1 MATTDRFKF
10 FLLLQKNQLLFNIS
24 NMQTNMSKDLE
35 DLRTRVDENEMG
47 IKRLNNELTE
57 SNKKIKLIDDKF
69 TTCNELSRYHMKEKE
84 KIPYVFLAPP
94 RNHYFTGREK
104 EIAELKRILKVEEA
118 MKEKKV
124 RVAAVCGL
132 GGIGKT
138 SLVSEYAHQM
148 KDFYK
153 GGVYWFSAEDDTFL
167 DKTVNDIAL
176 KINALLGTFDLTLS
190 NILKRI
196 SSLNDP
202 SLIVLDCV
210 DQLELSSNVMKFL
223 SFPSKENIFGHF
235 VILTRRKP
243 SLLVNDVSV
252 IEENFC
258 LRLECFQ
265 PQEAKEFLLSRSKVD
280 CDENVKSVAESL
292 CEELGRLPLALEQAG
307 ACINMLHCNLSSYL
321 EQYKT
326 ERLQLLSQQ
335 PARPVSPGNESPERL
350 AVHTT
355 WLININYMKKKAIGP
370 VAVRFMNA
378 CSFFNRNDIEQE
390 LINVGTPEVEDDK
403 YHKCVSSPLG
413 RYQILKLLT
422 DFSLFTHVTA
432 QSIRAHRLVLE
443 LVQEGLDEKSKAET
457 FVDAVRLLSFAFSKC
472 SSPSNHVSLDKRHD
486 EEQSISFSDPPNSPS
501 HFYLWS
507 KLCIHGYRLCR
518 NMENLLESAYLDLA
532 CFPETAKILYEC
544 AIYLSANHKQE
555 EAKRTLNFAY
565 RVLDWTPL
573 EGYEKVVQDL
583 SSDTLFPLPIPLPE
597 IFQMLIKRY
606 CKPSFNSLESLT
618 EESGSEASGFAV
630 SEANVPAPEASD
642 VASEV
647 VELALVAID
656 PGLEKDVEKLE
667 LDGNKFLAE
676 GCYKEALNTY
686 SSAINLAQD
695 CKHSFSPLLLKNRAS
710 AYVALEQYEEAL
722 KDANDYIKR
731 CPNCWMGYAWKAL
744 ALDGINKKS
753 NPDLVDKASAEI
765 AAALAFYRN
774 QNVFSDLPVFDEVF
788 GHLKKRIFL
797 CDSVDKLLN
806 AIYSEEEETGEL
818 KILVL
823 GSEEYIFD
831 SDSVDDPWNN
841 CILVGARKKRSVSIK
856 SDIDIDLLKCM
867 LTNLS
872 FFFNKSQLHC
882 LPGSFVKLLNCSF
895 TINDDTEILAA
906 VKTEG
911 DVSAEQCSFTGSN
924 NGLLSAGSGKTRVID
939 CSVLNNTGNGI
950 KAENGRMLIV
960 KNSRI
965 FNNGA
970 RGLSLVGTAQCVVDN
985 CYIHHNGKHGIRVD
999 NASEMTVKG
1008 NKVFHNGT
1016 CGIIAN
1022 FSKLDIKENDVFDN
1036 EVWGIWAEGISSAT
1050 ITMNNVS
1057 RNKTGGIYVGG
1068 DNQNFIRVHGNKI
1081 YNNIGPGLLVEMSS
1095 PEEHSP
1101 QSQDNEIYNNK
1112 EIGKLNLSIPYCSNC
1127 RKSCEMRKCEKCFTT
1142 AYCSESCQ
1150 EIHWSRH
1157 EKICKVFREKLSYVV
1172 TTWETAKYSE
1182 ETALI
1187 EGPKDVGLE
1196 FSPPPPRDGKVF
1208 VAKGHAADEY
1218 FGKSSVVLYDRSLE
1232 LYVKFHSKFICQLLR
1247 DFGVLCKDKTYVKK
1261 LFFHCFFDDDGKIR
1275 LFTNEFAEFQNW

>member
-10 FLLLQKNQLLFNIS
+10 CLLLQKNQLLLNIS
-24 NMQTNMSKDLE
+24 NMSKDIE
-35 DLRTRVDENEMG
+35 DLRPRVDENEMG
-47 IKRLNNELTE
+47 IKKLNNELTE
-57 SNKKIKLIDDKF
+57 TNKKIKLIDDKF
-69 TTCNELSRYHMKEKE
+69 TTCNQLSRYHMKEKE
-84 KIPYVFLAPP
+84 KIPYVFFAPP
-94 RNHYFTGREK
+94 RNRHFTGREK
-104 EIAELKRILKVEEA
+104 EIAELKRILKVEET
-118 MKEKKV
+118 MNEKKV

-167 DKTVNDIAL
+167 DKTLNDIAL
-176 KINALLGTFDLTLS
+176 KIDALLGTFDLTLS

-196 SSLNDP
+196 SSLSEP

-335 PARPVSPGNESPERL
+335 TARPVSPGNESPERL

-355 WLININYMKKKAIGP
+355 WLINMDYMKKKAIGP

-378 CSFFNRNDIEQE
+378 CSFFNRNEIEQE

-413 RYQILKLLT
+413 RCQILKLLT

-443 LVQEGLDEKSKAET
+443 LVLERLDEKAKAET
-457 FVDAVRLLSFAFSKC
+457 FSDAVRLLSCAFSKC
-472 SSPSNHVSLDKRHD
+472 SSPSNHVGLDESNY
-486 EEQSISFSDPPNSPS
+486 EEQNIYFSNVPNSPS

-518 NMENLLESAYLDLA
+518 NMENLLESGYLDLA

-555 EAKRTLNFAY
+555 EAKRSLNFAY
-565 RVLDWTPL
+565 RVLDWIPL
-573 EGYEKVVQDL
+573 EGYEKVVQNL
-583 SSDTLFPLPIPLPE
+583 FSDSLFPLPIPLPE
-597 IFQMLIKRY
+597 LFETLIERY

-630 SEANVPAPEASD
+630 SEANDPAPDVSD

-656 PGLEKDVEKLE
+656 PGLEKDAEKLE
-667 LDGNKFLAE
+667 LDGNKFFEE
-676 GCYKEALNTY
+676 GSYKEALNRY

-695 CKHSFSPLLLKNRAS
+695 CKHSFSALLLANRAS
-710 AYVALEQYEEAL
+710 VYIALEQYEEAL
-722 KDANDYIKR
+722 KDANEYIQHR
-731 CPNCWMGYAWKAL
+731 PDCWMGYAWKAL

-774 QNVFSDLPVFDEVF
+774 QNVFSDLPVLDEVF
-788 GHLKKRIFL
+788 GHLKKRIFI
-797 CDSVDKLLN
+797 CDSVNKLLS
-806 AIYSEEEETGEL
+806 AIYSEEEEAGEL
-818 KILVL
+818 NILVL
-823 GSEEYIFD
+823 DSEEYIFD

-856 SDIDIDLLKCM
+856 SDININLLKCM

-872 FFFNKSQLHC
+872 FFFNDSQLHC

-911 DVSAEQCSFTGSN
+911 DLSAEQCSFSGGHHGLVSSGS
-924 NGLLSAGSGKTRVID
+924 AKTRVTD
-939 CSVLNNTGNGI
+939 CSVFNSSGVGLRAMHG
-950 KAENGRMLIV
+950 AMLIV
-960 KNSRI
+960 ESSRI
-965 FNNGA
+965 FNNA
-970 RGLSLVGTAQCVVDN
+970 EVGLSLVNTAQCVVDN
-985 CYIHHNGKHGIRVD
+985 CYIHHNGVNGIHVD
-999 NASEMTVKG
+999 MSREVTLKC
-1008 NKVFHNGT
+1008 NKVFRNSLNG
-1016 CGIIAN
+1016 IEVSN
-1022 FSKLDIKENDVFDN
+1022 SEVDVRENDIFDN
-1036 EVWGIWAEGISSAT
+1036 SGTGILAESNVPLT
-1050 ITMNNVS
+1050 ITMNNVA
-1057 RNKTGGIYVGG
+1057 RNKHAGISVYGE
-1068 DNQNFIRVHGNKI
+1068 DPQFFRIHRNKI
-1081 YNNIGPGLLVEMSS
+1081 YDNIGPGLRVEMFSL
-1095 PEEHSP
+1095 EEHSS

-1127 RKSCEMRKCEKCFTT
+1127 RKSCELRKCEKCFTA

-1150 EIHWSRH
+1150 ENHWSRH
-1157 EKICKVFREKLSYVV
+1157 EKICIVLREKLSYLV
-1172 TTWETAKYSE
+1172 TSSETAEYLK
-1182 ETALI
+1182 ETAAI
-1187 EGPKDVGLE
+1187 EEVKDVGLA

-1208 VAKGHAADEY
+1208 VAKVHIADRG
-1218 FGKSSVVLYDRSLE
+1218 FPSCTVILFDRSLE
-1232 LYVKFHSKFICQLLR
+1232 LNLKFDSRSIYQLLSE
-1247 DFGVLCKDKTYVKK
+1247 FGESCDAPDPLKK
-1261 LFFHCFFDDDGKIR
+1261 LFFHCFFNNDGKIR
-1275 LFTNEFAEFQNW
+1275 LFTNEFAKFADW

>member
-10 FLLLQKNQLLFNIS
+10 CLLLQKNQLLLNIS
-24 NMQTNMSKDLE
+24 NMQTNMSKDIE

-69 TTCNELSRYHMKEKE
+69 ITCNELSRYHMKEKE

-94 RNHYFTGREK
+94 RNRYFTGREK
-104 EIAELKRILKVEEA
+104 EIAELKRILKVEET
-118 MKEKKV
+118 MNEKKV

-148 KDFYK
+148 KNFYK

-167 DKTVNDIAL
+167 EKTLNDIAL
-176 KINALLGTFDLTLS
+176 KIDALLGTFNLTLS
-190 NILKRI
+190 NILKKI
-196 SSLNDP
+196 SSLSDP

-258 LRLECFQ
+258 SRLECFQ
-265 PQEAKEFLLSRSKVD
+265 PQEAIEFLLSRSKVD

-355 WLININYMKKKAIGP
+355 WLINMDYMKKKAIGP

-378 CSFFNRNDIEQE
+378 CSFFNRNEIEQE

-413 RYQILKLLT
+413 RCQILKLLT

-443 LVQEGLDEKSKAET
+443 QVQERLDEKAKAET
-457 FVDAVRLLSFAFSKC
+457 FSDAVRLLSCAFSKC
-472 SSPSNHVSLDKRHD
+472 SSPSNHVGLDESNY
-486 EEQSISFSDPPNSPS
+486 EEQNIYFSNVPNSPS

-555 EAKRTLNFAY
+555 EAKRSLNFAY

-573 EGYEKVVQDL
+573 EGYEKVVENL
-583 SSDTLFPLPIPLPE
+583 SSDSIFPLQIPLPE
-597 IFQMLIKRY
+597 LFEMLIKRY

-630 SEANVPAPEASD
+630 SEANDPAPEASD

-656 PGLEKDVEKLE
+656 PDVEKLE

-695 CKHSFSPLLLKNRAS
+695 CKHSFSALLLANRAS
-710 AYVALEQYEEAL
+710 VYVALEQYEEAL
-722 KDANDYIKR
+722 KDANEYIQR
-731 CPNCWMGYAWKAL
+731 RPDCWMGYAWKAL

-753 NPDLVDKASAEI
+753 NPDLADKASAEI
-765 AAALAFYRN
+765 AAALAFYHN

-788 GHLKKRIFL
+788 GHLKKRIFI
-797 CDSVDKLLN
+797 CDSVDKLLS
-806 AIYSEEEETGEL
+806 AIYSEEEEAGEL
-818 KILVL
+818 NILVL
-823 GSEEYIFD
+823 DSEEYIFD

-856 SDIDIDLLKCM
+856 SDTDIYLLKCM

-872 FFFNKSQLHC
+872 FFFNDSQLHC

-911 DVSAEQCSFTGSN
+911 DLSAEQCSFTGSYV
-924 NGLLSAGSGKTRVID
+924 GLLSTGSGKTRVTD
-939 CSVLNNTGNGI
+939 CSVFNNIESGLTANDGG
-950 KAENGRMLIV
+950 MLIV

-965 FNNGA
+965 FNNSVSGLHLHGA
-970 RGLSLVGTAQCVVDN
+970 APQCVVDN
-985 CYIHHNGKHGIRVD
+985 CYIHHNGVNGIVVEES
-999 NASEMTVKG
+999 SEVTVKS
-1008 NKVFHNGT
+1008 NKVFHNGWN
-1016 CGIIAN
+1016 GIEVSN
-1022 FSKLDIKENDVFDN
+1022 SEVDVRENDIFDN
-1036 EVWGIWAEGISSAT
+1036 SRIGIWAYRNSPVT
-1050 ITMNNVS
+1050 ITMNNVA
-1057 RNKTGGIYVGG
+1057 RNKLAGISLSGE
-1068 DNQNFIRVHGNKI
+1068 DPQFFRIHRNKI
-1081 YNNIGPGLLVEMSS
+1081 YNNIGPGLVDMFS
-1095 PEEHSP
+1095 PEEHSS
-1101 QSQDNEIYNNK
+1101 QSQDNDIYNKK
-1112 EIGKLNLSIPYCSNC
+1112 EIRKLNLSIPYCSNC
-1127 RKSCEMRKCEKCFTT
+1127 RKSCELRKCEKCFTA

-1150 EIHWSRH
+1150 ESHWSRH
-1157 EKICKVFREKLSYVV
+1157 KKICNVLREKLSYLV
-1172 TTWETAKYSE
+1172 TSYETAEYYE
-1182 ETALI
+1182 ETAAFDQV
-1187 EGPKDVGLE
+1187 KDVGPK
-1196 FSPPPPRDGKVF
+1196 FSPPPPRDGNVF
-1208 VAKGHAADEY
+1208 VAKVHTAAAD
-1218 FGKSSVVLYDRSLE
+1218 FRSCILFDRSLE
-1232 LYVKFHSKFICQLLR
+1232 LNVKFDSKSITQLLNE
-1247 DFGVLCKDKTYVKK
+1247 FGELFDGPLLTKK
-1261 LFFHCFFDDDGKIR
+1261 LSFHCLFNNEGKIR
-1275 LFTNEFAEFQNW
+1275 LFTNEFAEFADW

>member
-10 FLLLQKNQLLFNIS
+10 CLLLQKNQLLLNIS
-24 NMQTNMSKDLE
+24 NMQTNMSKEIE
-35 DLRTRVDENEMG
+35 DLRTRVEENEMG
-47 IKRLNNELTE
+47 IKRLNNELIE
-57 SNKKIKLIDDKF
+57 SNKNTKLLDDKF
-69 TTCNELSRYHMKEKE
+69 TTELSRYHFKEKE

-94 RNHYFTGREK
+94 RNRYFTGREK
-104 EIAELKRILKVEEA
+104 EIAELKRILKVEET
-118 MKEKKV
+118 MNEKKV

-138 SLVSEYAHQM
+138 SLLSEYAHQM
-148 KDFYK
+148 KYFYK

-167 DKTVNDIAL
+167 DKTLNDIAL
-176 KINALLGTFDLTLS
+176 KIDALLGSFDLTLS
-190 NILKRI
+190 NILKKI
-196 SSLNDP
+196 SSLSDP

-210 DQLELSSNVMKFL
+210 DQLELSCNVMKFL

-280 CDENVKSVAESL
+280 CDENVNSVAESF

-355 WLININYMKKKAIGP
+355 WLLNMEYAKKNANGQA
-370 VAVRFMNA
+370 AVRFMNA
-378 CSFFNRNDIEQE
+378 CSFFNRNEIEQE

-413 RYQILKLLT
+413 RCQILKLLT

-443 LVQEGLDEKSKAET
+443 LVQELLDEKSKAEA
-457 FVDAVRLLSFAFSKC
+457 FFDAVRLLSCAFSKC
-472 SSPSNHVSLDKRHD
+472 SSPSNHVGLDESDDK
-486 EEQSISFSDPPNSPS
+486 EQNIYFSNVPNSPS
-501 HFYLWS
+501 YFYLWS
-507 KLCIHGYRLCR
+507 KLCIHAYRLCR
-518 NMENLLESAYLDLA
+518 NMENLLESADFDSA

-555 EAKRTLNFAY
+555 EAKRSLNFAY

-573 EGYEKVVQDL
+573 EEYEKVVQDL
-583 SSDTLFPLPIPLPE
+583 SSDSFFPLPIPLPE
-597 IFQMLIKRY
+597 LFQMVIKNY
-606 CKPSFNSLESLT
+606 CKPSFHSLESLT
-618 EESGSEASGFAV
+618 EESGSKARGFAV
-630 SEANVPAPEASD
+630 SEANDPAPEASD

-656 PGLEKDVEKLE
+656 PGIEKDVEKLE
-667 LDGNKFLAE
+667 LDGNKFLEE
-676 GCYKEALNTY
+676 GSYKEALNTY

-695 CKHSFSPLLLKNRAS
+695 SKHSFSALLLANRAS
-710 AYVALEQYEEAL
+710 VYISLEQYEEAL
-722 KDANDYIKR
+722 KDANEYIQR
-731 CPNCWMGYAWKAL
+731 RPNCWMGYAWKAL

-753 NPDLVDKASAEI
+753 RPELVDKASAEI
-765 AAALAFYRN
+765 ATALAFYRN
-774 QNVFSDLPVFDEVF
+774 ESVFSDLPVFDEVF

-806 AIYSEEEETGEL
+806 AIFSEENETGVW

-823 GSEEYIFD
+823 GSEEYILH
-831 SDSVDDPWNN
+831 SNSLKDPWNN
-841 CILVGARKKRSVSIK
+841 CILVGAGKNRSVSIK
-856 SDIDIDLLKCM
+856 SDKNIDLLMCM

-872 FFFNKSQLHC
+872 FSFNESQLHC
-882 LPGSFVKLLNCSF
+882 LPGSFVKLLNCNFPS
-895 TINDDTEILAA
+895 NDKTEELAA
-906 VKTEG
+906 VKSEG
-911 DVSAEQCSFTGSN
+911 MLSAEQCSFTGSN
-924 NGLLSAGSGKTRVID
+924 NGLLSTASGKMRVID
-939 CSVLNNTGNGI
+939 CSVFNNTGGGLTA
-950 KAENGRMLIV
+950 KSGGMLIV

-965 FNNGA
+965 FNNGVD
-970 RGLSLVGTAQCVVDN
+970 GLRLDRAAPQCVVDN
-985 CYIHHNGKHGIRVD
+985 CYIQHNGVNGIVVKES
-999 NASEMTVKG
+999 SEVTVKS
-1008 NKVFHNGT
+1008 NKVFHNSLN
-1016 CGIIAN
+1016 GIQV
-1022 FSKLDIKENDVFDN
+1022 SHSEVDVRENDIFDN
-1036 EVWGIWAEGISSAT
+1036 SESGIWASGNLPVT
-1050 ITMNNVS
+1050 IEMNNVS
-1057 RNKTGGIYVGG
+1057 RNKAAGISVNSN
-1068 DNQNFIRVHGNKI
+1068 DPQIFRIHRNKI
-1081 YNNIGPGLLVEMSS
+1081 YSNIGPGLADMFS
-1095 PEEHSP
+1095 PEEHSS

-1127 RKSCEMRKCEKCFTT
+1127 RKSCELRKCEKCFTA

-1150 EIHWSRH
+1150 ESQWSRH
-1157 EKICKVFREKLSYVV
+1157 KKICNVLREKLSYLV
-1172 TTWETAKYSE
+1172 TSLETAEYSR
-1182 ETALI
+1182 ETAGY
-1187 EGPKDVGLE
+1187 ENFSDVGLE
-1196 FSPPPPRDGKVF
+1196 FSPLPPRDGKVF
-1208 VAKGHAADEY
+1208 VAKVHIAMRN
-1218 FGKSSVVLYDRSLE
+1218 FRSCPVILFDRSLE
-1232 LYVKFHSKFICQLLR
+1232 INVKFDSKSIYQLVKE
-1247 DFGVLCKDKTYVKK
+1247 FGELCVLLTRMKK
-1261 LFFHCFFDDDGKIR
+1261 LFFHCFFNNDGKIR

>member
-1 MATTDRFKF
+1 MAATDQFIF
-10 FLLLQKNQLLFNIS
+10 FIVLQKDQLLFNIG
-24 NMQTNMSKDLE
+24 NLQTNMSKEIE

-69 TTCNELSRYHMKEKE
+69 TTCNELSKRDINEME
-84 KIPYVFLAPP
+84 KIPPVFLAPP
-94 RNHYFTGREK
+94 RNRYFTGREK
-104 EIAELKRILKVEEA
+104 EIAELKRILKVEET
-118 MKEKKV
+118 MNEKKV

-132 GGIGKT
+132 GGISKT
-138 SLVSEYAHQM
+138 SLVSQYAHQM

-167 DKTVNDIAL
+167 DKTLNDVAL
-176 KINALLGTFDLTLS
+176 KIDAVLGSFDLTLS
-190 NILKRI
+190 NILKKI
-196 SSLNDP
+196 SSLSDP

-210 DQLELSSNVMKFL
+210 DQPELSSNVMEFL

-243 SLLVNDVSV
+243 SLLVNDVHV
-252 IEENFC
+252 IEEDSC

-265 PQEAKEFLLSRSKVD
+265 PQEAREFLLSRSKVD

-292 CEELGRLPLALEQAG
+292 CKELGRLPLALEQAG
-307 ACINMLHCNLSSYL
+307 ACINMLHCNLSAYL
-321 EQYKT
+321 KQYKT

-350 AVHTT
+350 AIHTT
-355 WLININYMKKKAIGP
+355 WLINMDYMKKKAIGP

-378 CSFFNRNDIEQE
+378 CSFFNRNEIEQE

-413 RYQILKLLT
+413 CYQILKLLT

-443 LVQEGLDEKSKAET
+443 LVQERLDEKAKAEA
-457 FVDAVRLLSFAFSKC
+457 FFDAVRLLSCAFSKC
-472 SSPSNHVSLDKRHD
+472 SSPSNHVGLDESDDK
-486 EEQSISFSDPPNSPS
+486 EQNIYFSNVPNSPS

-507 KLCIHGYRLCR
+507 KLCIHGYRLCK
-518 NMENLLESAYLDLA
+518 NMENLLESAYLDSA

-555 EAKRTLNFAY
+555 EAKRSLNFAY

-573 EGYEKVVQDL
+573 EGYEKVVQNL
-583 SSDTLFPLPIPLPE
+583 SSDSLFPLPIPLPE
-597 IFQMLIKRY
+597 LFEMLIKRY

-618 EESGSEASGFAV
+618 EESGSEARGFAV
-630 SEANVPAPEASD
+630 SEANDPSPEASD

-676 GCYKEALNTY
+676 GSYKEALNRY

-731 CPNCWMGYAWKAL
+731 RPNCWMGYAWKAL

-753 NPDLVDKASAEI
+753 NPDLADKASAEI

-788 GHLKKRIFL
+788 GHLKKRIFI

-806 AIYSEEEETGEL
+806 AIYSDEDETGEL
-818 KILVL
+818 NILVL
-823 GSEEYIFD
+823 DSGEYIFD

-841 CILVGARKKRSVSIK
+841 CILVGAGKNCSVSIK
-856 SDIDIDLLKCM
+856 SHKNIDLLMCM

-872 FFFNKSQLHC
+872 FSFNESQLHC
-882 LPGSFVKLLNCSF
+882 LPGSFVKLLNCNF
-895 TINDDTEILAA
+895 TSNDRTA
-906 VKTEG
+906 VITEG
-911 DVSAEQCSFTGSN
+911 DLSAEQCSFTGSN
-924 NGLLSAGSGKTRVID
+924 NGLLSTGSGETRVID
-939 CSVLNNTGNGI
+939 CSVFNNTGNGL
-950 KAENGRMLIV
+950 KAEKGGKLIV
-960 KNSRI
+960 KNSRM
-965 FNNGA
+965 FNNGV
-970 RGLSLVGTAQCVVDN
+970 RGLFLDGAAPQCIVDN
-985 CYIHHNGKHGIRVD
+985 CYTHRNGVNGIAVYKS
-999 NASEMTVKG
+999 SEVTVKS
-1008 NKVFHNGT
+1008 NKVFHNGFN
-1016 CGIIAN
+1016 GIQV
-1022 FSKLDIKENDVFDN
+1022 SDSEVDVRENDIFDN
-1036 EVWGIWAEGISSAT
+1036 SRVGIGAQGNLLVT
-1050 ITMNNVS
+1050 ITMNNIS
-1057 RNKTGGIYVGG
+1057 RNKHAGIAL
-1068 DNQNFIRVHGNKI
+1068 HGKDPQFFRIHRNKI
-1081 YNNIGPGLLVEMSS
+1081 YNNIGPGLMGRFS
-1095 PEEHSP
+1095 PEEHP
-1101 QSQDNEIYNNK
+1101 SQFQGNEIYDNK

-1127 RKSCEMRKCEKCFTT
+1127 RKSCELRKCEKCEKCFT
-1142 AYCSESCQ
+1142 AVYCSKSCQ
-1150 EIHWSRH
+1150 ESQWSRH
-1157 EKICKVFREKLSYVV
+1157 TKICNVLREKLSYLV
-1172 TTWETAKYSE
+1172 TSSETAEYYT
-1182 ETALI
+1182 ETAI
-1187 EGPKDVGLE
+1187 FGEDNDVGLE

-1208 VAKGHAADEY
+1208 VAKVHNKCGNV
-1218 FGKSSVVLYDRSLE
+1218 SSCRVILFDRSLE
-1232 LYVKFHSKFICQLLR
+1232 LNVKFYSKSIYQLVNEFGQLL
-1247 DFGVLCKDKTYVKK
+1247 DGAFHIKK
-1261 LFFHCFFDDDGKIR
+1261 LFFHCFFDNDGKIR
-1275 LFTNEFAEFQNW
+1275 LFTNEFAEFADW

>member
-1 MATTDRFKF
+1 MATTDRFKIC
-10 FLLLQKNQLLFNIS
+10 LLLQKNQLLLNIS
-24 NMQTNMSKDLE
+24 NMQTNMSKDIE

-47 IKRLNNELTE
+47 LKRLNNEFTE
-57 SNKKIKLIDDKF
+57 SNKKIKLLDDKF
-69 TTCNELSRYHMKEKE
+69 TSELSRYHMKEKE

-94 RNHYFTGREK
+94 RNPYFTGREK
-104 EIAELKRILKVEEA
+104 EIAELKRILKVEET
-118 MKEKKV
+118 MNEKKV

-138 SLVSEYAHQM
+138 SLVSEYAHRM

-167 DKTVNDIAL
+167 DKTLNDIAL
-176 KINALLGTFDLTLS
+176 KIDALLGLFDLTLS
-190 NILKRI
+190 NILKKI
-196 SSLNDP
+196 SSLSDP

-280 CDENVKSVAESL
+280 CDENVKNVAESL

-335 PARPVSPGNESPERL
+335 LARPVSPGNESPERL

-355 WLININYMKKKAIGP
+355 WLINMDYMKKKAIGP

-378 CSFFNRNDIEQE
+378 CSFFNRNEIEQE

-443 LVQEGLDEKSKAET
+443 LVQERLDEKAKAET
-457 FVDAVRLLSFAFSKC
+457 FSDAVRLLSCAFSKC
-472 SSPSNHVSLDKRHD
+472 SSPSNHVSLDESND
-486 EEQSISFSDPPNSPS
+486 EEQNIYFSNVPDSPS

-544 AIYLSANHKQE
+544 AVYLSANHKQE

-573 EGYEKVVQDL
+573 EGYEKVVQNL
-583 SSDTLFPLPIPLPE
+583 SSDSLFPLPIPLPE
-597 IFQMLIKRY
+597 LFEMLIKRY
-606 CKPSFNSLESLT
+606 CKPSFNSLESLI

-630 SEANVPAPEASD
+630 SEANDPAPEASD

-676 GCYKEALNTY
+676 GSYKEALNTY

-722 KDANDYIKR
+722 EDANDYIKR
-731 CPNCWMGYAWKAL
+731 RPNCWMGYAWKAL

-788 GHLKKRIFL
+788 GHLKKRIFI

-806 AIYSEEEETGEL
+806 AIYSEEEEAGEL
-818 KILVL
+818 NILVL
-823 GSEEYIFD
+823 DSEEYIFD

-841 CILVGARKKRSVSIK
+841 CILVGTRKNRSVSIK
-856 SDIDIDLLKCM
+856 SDIEVHLLKCM

-872 FFFNKSQLHC
+872 FFFNETLLYC

-895 TINDDTEILAA
+895 TRNDNAEELAA
-906 VKTEG
+906 VETEG
-911 DVSAEQCSFTGSN
+911 DLSAEQCSFTGSHL
-924 NGLLSAGSGKTRVID
+924 GLVSTGSGKTRVTD
-939 CSVLNNTGNGI
+939 CSVFNNTGDGLQAND
-950 KAENGRMLIV
+950 GRVLIV
-960 KNSRI
+960 ENSRI
-965 FNNGA
+965 FNNGEV
-970 RGLSLVGTAQCVVDN
+970 GLRLLSTAQCVVDN
-985 CYIHHNGKHGIRVD
+985 CYIHHNGGHGILVD
-999 NASEMTVKG
+999 GTSEIMVKG
-1008 NKVFHNGT
+1008 NKVFHNSTDGVYVVY
-1016 CGIIAN
+1016 
-1022 FSKLDIKENDVFDN
+1022 SDLDIRENDVFDN
-1036 EVWGIWAEGISSAT
+1036 GAWGIYTYENSSVT

-1057 RNKTGGIYVGG
+1057 RNKAGGIYVDG
-1068 DNQNFIRVHGNKI
+1068 DDQNFFVHRNKI
-1081 YNNIGPGLLVEMSS
+1081 YNNIGPGFLVGVSS
-1095 PEEHSP
+1095 PEEHSS

-1112 EIGKLNLSIPYCSNC
+1112 EIGKLNLSVPFCSNC
-1127 RKSCEMRKCEKCFTT
+1127 RKSCELRKCEKCFTT

-1150 EIHWSRH
+1150 EDHWSRH
-1157 EKICKVFREKLSYVV
+1157 EKICQVLCEKLSYVV
-1172 TTWETAKYSE
+1172 TNWETPEYSD
-1182 ETALI
+1182 ETEYI
-1187 EGPKDVGLE
+1187 EGPEDVGLE
-1196 FSPPPPRDGKVF
+1196 FSLPPPRDGKVF
-1208 VAKGHAADEY
+1208 VAKVHSADAD
-1218 FGKSSVVLYDRSLE
+1218 FSLSCVILYDRSLE
-1232 LYVKFHSKFICQLLR
+1232 LYVKFASKFISQLLNE
-1247 DFGVLCKDKTYVKK
+1247 FGVLCKRKSHMKK

-1275 LFTNEFAEFQNW
+1275 LFTNEFPEFQNW

>member
-1 MATTDRFKF
+1 MATSDRFKF
-10 FLLLQKNQLLFNIS
+10 CLLLQKNQLLLNIS
-24 NMQTNMSKDLE
+24 NMQANMSKDIE

-69 TTCNELSRYHMKEKE
+69 TTCNQLSRYHMKEKE

-94 RNHYFTGREK
+94 RNPYFTGREK
-104 EIAELKRILKVEEA
+104 EIAELKRTLKVEET
-118 MKEKKV
+118 MNEKKV

-148 KDFYK
+148 KNFYN

-176 KINALLGTFDLTLS
+176 KIDALLGSFDLTLS
-190 NILKRI
+190 NILKKI
-196 SSLNDP
+196 SSLSDP

-243 SLLVNDVSV
+243 SLLVNDVRV
-252 IEENFC
+252 VEEDSC

-265 PQEAKEFLLSRSKVD
+265 PQEAREFLLSRSKVD

-321 EQYKT
+321 EQY
-326 ERLQLLSQQ
+326 EAQRFLLLNQQ
-335 PARPVSPGNESPERL
+335 RACPALPGYELPERL

-355 WLININYMKKKAIGP
+355 WLLNMEHVKKNANGQA
-370 VAVRFMNA
+370 AVRFMNA
-378 CSFFNRNDIEQE
+378 CSFFNRNEIEQE

-413 RYQILKLLT
+413 RCQILKLLT

-443 LVQEGLDEKSKAET
+443 LVQELLDEKSKAEA
-457 FVDAVRLLSFAFSKC
+457 FFDAVRLLSCAFSKC
-472 SSPSNHVSLDKRHD
+472 SSPSNHVGLDESDDK
-486 EEQSISFSDPPNSPS
+486 EQNIYFSNAPNSPS

-518 NMENLLESAYLDLA
+518 NMENLLESADLDLA

-555 EAKRTLNFAY
+555 EAKRSLNFAY
-565 RVLDWTPL
+565 RVLDWAPS
-573 EGYEKVVQDL
+573 EGYEKVVQNL
-583 SSDTLFPLPIPLPE
+583 SSDSLFPLPIPLPE
-597 IFQMLIKRY
+597 LFEMLIKRY

-630 SEANVPAPEASD
+630 SEANDLAPEASD

-656 PGLEKDVEKLE
+656 PGLKKDVEKLE

-695 CKHSFSPLLLKNRAS
+695 CKHSFSALLLANRAS
-710 AYVALEQYEEAL
+710 VYVALEQYEEAL
-722 KDANDYIKR
+722 KDANEYIKR
-731 CPNCWMGYAWKAL
+731 RPDCWMGYACTAL

-788 GHLKKRIFL
+788 GHLKKRIFI
-797 CDSVDKLLN
+797 CDSVEKLLN
-806 AIYSEEEETGEL
+806 AMFSEENDEL

-831 SDSVDDPWNN
+831 SNSVDDPWNN
-841 CILVGARKKRSVSIK
+841 CILVGARKNRSVSIK

-872 FFFNKSQLHC
+872 FFFNEVSQLHC
-882 LPGSFVKLLNCSF
+882 LSGSFVKLLNCSF
-895 TINDDTEILAA
+895 TINDNTEKLAA
-906 VKTEG
+906 VETEG
-911 DVSAEQCSFTGSN
+911 DLSAEQCSFTGSHH
-924 NGLLSAGSGKTRVID
+924 GLVSTGSGKTRITD
-939 CSVLNNTGNGI
+939 CSVFNNTGGGLTATNG
-950 KAENGRMLIV
+950 GMLIV

-965 FNNGA
+965 FNNGEY
-970 RGLSLVGTAQCVVDN
+970 GLRLDRAAPQCIVDN
-985 CYIHHNGKHGIRVD
+985 CYIHHNGVYGVVVYESREV
-999 NASEMTVKG
+999 TVKS
-1008 NKVFHNGT
+1008 NKVFHNSSN
-1016 CGIIAN
+1016 GIDVLN
-1022 FSKLDIKENDVFDN
+1022 SEVDVRENDIFDN
-1036 EVWGIWAEGISSAT
+1036 SGTGIYADGNLPMT
-1050 ITMNNVS
+1050 ITMNNVA
-1057 RNKTGGIYVGG
+1057 RNKIAGISL
-1068 DNQNFIRVHGNKI
+1068 DSNDPQFFRVHRNKI
-1081 YNNIGPGLLVEMSS
+1081 YNNIGPGLVDRFS
-1095 PEEHSP
+1095 PEEHSS

-1112 EIGKLNLSIPYCSNC
+1112 EIGNLNLSIPYCSNC
-1127 RKSCEMRKCEKCFTT
+1127 RKSCELRKCEKCFTA

-1150 EIHWSRH
+1150 ESQWSRH
-1157 EKICKVFREKLSYVV
+1157 KKICNVLREKLSYLV
-1172 TTWETAKYSE
+1172 TSSETAEYSK
-1182 ETALI
+1182 ETAGF
-1187 EGPKDVGLE
+1187 EEDKDVGLE

-1208 VAKGHAADEY
+1208 VAKVHTAEPE
-1218 FGKSSVVLYDRSLE
+1218 FHSCTVILFDRSLE
-1232 LYVKFHSKFICQLLR
+1232 LYVKFDSKSIHQLLKE
-1247 DFGVLCKDKTYVKK
+1247 FGELCDVATYMKR
-1261 LFFHCFFDDDGKIR
+1261 LFFHCFFNDDGKIR
-1275 LFTNEFAEFQNW
+1275 LFTNEFAEFADW